1 MMGTGRT
8 APQTVSTDAPQ
19 PAGDSA
25 PRTAG
30 VTIFDRYVVRAI
42 LSGTGLF
49 MAVLLAIAVL
59 VTFIGEQGDVGQG
72 RYTAAS
78 AFWYSL
84 MNLPQQAW
92 ELLPIGA
99 LIGSLLGLG
108 QLARGS
114 ELIVFRA
121 SGVSIARIAGAA
133 LIAGVV
139 LIALEV
145 LVGEL
150 LAPPL
155 VEAAKQEKA
164 FERFSNV
171 SFGAGGA
178 WVRDGDLILDAER
191 LSGTRQ
197 IGGLLVFRLSPDH
210 RLLAIGRAASASV
223 GRNGRWVLRDYRE
236 SRFAADRVVTGAAS
250 TRTLASHVTGAFL
263 GLAAAA
269 PQDLAA
275 SALWTVI
282 QYDRTNA
289 LDASAYVFAFWSRI
303 ARTIAIVFAVLLAVP
318 FVLGA
323 LRSAGAGSRMAVGLL
338 IGVALFLLQRL
349 IESGTVVF
357 ALDPVV
363 LAWLPTSLLAAVSL
377 VLLARAR

>member
-1 MMGTGRT
+1 MNI
-8 APQTVSTDAPQ
+8 V
-19 PAGDSA
+19 
-25 PRTAG
+25 
-30 VTIFDRYVVRAI
+30 DRYVVRAI

-72 RYTAAS
+72 HYTALGAL
-78 AFWYSL
+78 WYAL
-84 MNLPQQAW
+84 LNLPQQAW

-108 QLARGS
+108 ALARGS

-121 SGVSIARIAGAA
+121 SGMSVTRLAGS
-133 LIAGVV
+133 V
-139 LIALEV
+139 LIAALALVALEA

-155 VEAAKQEKA
+155 VEAAKQQKA
-164 FERFSNV
+164 FERFANV

-178 WVRDGDLILDAER
+178 WVRDGDLILDMER
-191 LSGTRQ
+191 LSGAHQ
-197 IGGLLVFRLSPDH
+197 IGGMLLFQLSPDH
-210 RLLAIGRAASASV
+210 RLLAIGRADRASP
-223 GRNGRWVLRDYRE
+223 GGNGRWILSGYRE
-236 SRFAADRVVTGAAS
+236 SRFTPDGVSPGTAG
-250 TRTLASHVTGAFL
+250 TRMLDTHVTAGFL

-269 PQDLAA
+269 PQDLTA
-275 SALWTVI
+275 SDLATVI
-282 QYDRTNA
+282 EYDRANA

-303 ARTIAIVFAVLLAVP
+303 ARTVAIPFAVLLAIP

-323 LRSAGAGSRMAVGLL
+323 LRSSGAGSRMALGLL
-338 IGVALFLLQRL
+338 IGIALFLLQRL

-357 ALDPVV
+357 SLDPVL
-363 LAWLPTSLLAAVSL
+363 LAWLPTALLAAVSL